1 MRPRRSGSSGV
12 RRLSVLALLLATGV
26 AQAADVRLTE
36 PTVRAFVAH
45 QEAAWN
51 SKDVPALSPRPSRR
65 QDAVFIAQARDSH
78 GGVTPNGRS
87 TLQQATAQARR
98 FFAKTHFQATVT
110 VDRIAVSPDG
120 RSAQVLGR
128 EVTRIETPGR
138 PPHMFCAETRQTL
151 VLLRARILSQGQ
163 TDTDVRCPH

>member
-1 MRPRRSGSSGV
+1 V

-51 SKDVPALSPRPSRR
+51 SKDARAFAATFTP
-65 QDAVFIAQARDSH
+65 DAVFIAQARDSH

-110 VDRIAVSPDG
+110 VDQIAVSPDG

-128 EVTRIETPGR
+128 EVTRIEMPGG